1 MHVSRKSIA
10 VSAMILIGLTVA
22 ACRAPVQPGTASPA
36 GTPGSSTYD
45 PYTGGQY
52 APHYGGRPYP
62 TPPPSLPGERTKSNP
77 PAKIGDYKKKNEQK
91 KAAPVP
97 TIIIEHNPQKDNK
110 KKKKLCRTIAINR
123 KSTLLNS
130 SHMS

>member
-1 MHVSRKSIA
+1 MHVSRKSID

-52 APHYGGRPYP
+52 APDPQAYP
-62 TPPPSLPGERTKSNP
+62 GSGPQVIAPSR
-77 PAKIGDYKKKNEQK
+77 
-91 KAAPVP
+91 
-97 TIIIEHNPQKDNK
+97 
-110 KKKKLCRTIAINR
+110 
-123 KSTLLNS
+123 
-130 SHMS
+130 